1 MPPRSSFPH
10 YQILQDRLH
19 SPTLHHGKFEIF
31 LGPGFGGRIPAHSS
45 PQMPVKCPF
54 CPKEVTWSGRNKH
67 IFGREHLVECVKP
80 ALLKQDSWR
89 KDYGRLCPKLDV
101 GDDTRIQLCFG
112 CKRAKGFIE
121 EDHLRKCP
129 HSKDHFTAVNA
140 LVGEVGISE
149 VEQPVAQS
157 QGLAGAGGF
166 PSFPGYPRYPGFPEP
181 KAIVVGSIDLSD
193 YEIVRIKV
201 SNIMVDGQPLY
212 IDPLKSKLY
221 DKKFKYVG
229 RLQDGVIVDHPDSDA
244 EL

>member
-1 MPPRSSFPH
+1 
-10 YQILQDRLH
+10 
-19 SPTLHHGKFEIF
+19 
-31 LGPGFGGRIPAHSS
+31 
-45 PQMPVKCPF
+45 MPVKCPF

-80 ALLKQDSWR
+80 VLLKQDSWR

-101 GDDTRIQLCFG
+101 GDDTKIQLCFG

-140 LVGEVGISE
+140 LVGEAGISE
-149 VEQPVAQS
+149 VEQPVIQS
-157 QGLAGAGGF
+157 QGLAGAGGYRRF
-166 PSFPGYPRYPGFPEP
+166 PGFPEP
-181 KAIVVGSIDLSD
+181 KAIVDGYMDLSD
-193 YEIVRIKV
+193 YEVVRVQVSKIV
-201 SNIMVDGQPLY
+201 VDGSPLY
-212 IDPLKSKLY
+212 IDPLKNKLY

-229 RLQDGVIVDHPDSDA
+229 RLKDGGIEDHPDSDA